1 MTIDQ
6 ILIKTEGI
14 KKDPSRAN
22 KSIFAFIESLN
33 HSFNSIKLIKHLHS
47 GDMITVKEDLKD
59 IMSYADYSTFIE
71 ASEKIL
77 PKVEREAA
85 KALDT
90 TFTTAYLAHTI
101 ASETNVGFTLGIVH
115 ILCVAEQ
122 PDKVKIN
129 DYVEEYK
136 KEQDGKT
143 ISETIRLAFNTCSEF
158 LTATD
163 NGEKAI
169 AALYVL
175 RYYILKQIQSLS
187 SNLDAAIDDMLDKHI
202 RDALEA
208 YQE

>member
-122 PDKVKIN
+122 LDKVKIN